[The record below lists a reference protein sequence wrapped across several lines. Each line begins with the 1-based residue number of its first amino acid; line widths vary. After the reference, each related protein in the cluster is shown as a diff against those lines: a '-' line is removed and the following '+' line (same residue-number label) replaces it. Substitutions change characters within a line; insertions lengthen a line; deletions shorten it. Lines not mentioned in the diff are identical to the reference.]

1 MERGGGVERAKGRGS
16 GGGGVGVGRG
26 GGGGGAMMILEK
38 LHITI
43 PMYCFRSTLLVSG
56 TAV

>member
-1 MERGGGVERAKGRGS
+1 MLAKGRGS

-26 GGGGGAMMILEK
+26 VGVGGGGAMMILEK

-43 PMYCFRSTLLVSG
+43 PMYCFQLTLSVSG
-56 TAV
+56 AAV